1 MRRRPSVAQRAAL
14 GEATESPAGAPSTPE
29 QGAERLRLLL
39 DGARDHAI
47 FMLDPQGRV
56 TSWNEGARHVHGYA
70 PEEIVGQH
78 SSVLRGE
85 ETRGQTEA
93 ELRLALAKGRAED
106 EGVRLRKDGSR
117 FWANVVITPLFD
129 PDGTHVGF
137 AEVTRDFTQRKAA
150 EEKLRQSEERFRVLV
165 EAVRDYAIF
174 MLDPSGNVV
183 SWNAGAERIKGYAP
197 SEIIGKNFS
206 LFYEESDR
214 ARHHPEEELRVAV
227 ETGVYSE
234 EGWRVRKDGSRFWA
248 NVVIT
253 TLRDA
258 QGKHVGFAKVTR
270 DLTERRATDELL
282 RQSEER
288 LRLLVESVGDYAI
301 FMLDVNGNVTTWN
314 SGAANILGWSA
325 GEILGKHFGIFY
337 PPEDLAARRPA
348 RELEIAAAEGRYEEE
363 GWRVRK
369 DGERF
374 WANVVIT
381 AVHDPRTGELRG
393 FAKVTRDLTERRELE
408 REARAAAERAGREQ
422 ARAIEAQK
430 AIRMRDEFISVAAH
444 ELRTPLTA
452 LQLKVQSVELA
463 MRANRDGV
471 PEAARHVE
479 RLSGA
484 LRQVARLTDLVER
497 LLNVSRIVQG
507 KLALSLEE
515 IDLAAVARQVV
526 DDLREQA
533 QQSGSPLRLDAP
545 PQLLGQ
551 WDRPR
556 LEQTLVNLISNA
568 IKYGGGQPIE
578 VFVEQAG
585 DRARMAVRDHGIGI
599 APEDTERIFDRFER
613 AVPAQNYGG
622 LGLGLYVTRS
632 IVEAHGGTVEVQ
644 STPGHGATFIVEL
657 PLRPA
662 GAAATGGPRA
672 SA

>member
-1 MRRRPSVAQRAAL
+1 MQRRPSVANRTGL
-14 GEATESPAGAPSTPE
+14 REATEQPAGSPSHPE
-29 QGAERLRLLL
+29 RGAERLRLLL

-47 FMLDPQGRV
+47 FMLDPEGRV

-78 SSVLRGE
+78 VSLLRTE
-85 ETRGQTEA
+85 ETRGQAEA

-106 EGVRLRKDGSR
+106 DGVRVRKDGSR
-117 FWANVVITPLFD
+117 FWANVVVTPLLD
-129 PDGTHVGF
+129 PDGAHVGF
-137 AEVTRDFTQRKAA
+137 AVVIRDFTQRKAA
-150 EEKLRQSEERFRVLV
+150 EEKLRQGEERFRVLV

-174 MLDPSGNVV
+174 MLDPSGTVV

-206 LFYEESDR
+206 LFYEEADR
-214 ARHHPEEELRVAV
+214 ARHHPEEELRQAV
-227 ETGVYSE
+227 ENGVYSE

-248 NVVIT
+248 SVVIT

-258 QGKHVGFAKVTR
+258 HGKHVGFAKVTR

-288 LRLLVESVGDYAI
+288 LRLLVESVRDYAI

-314 SGAANILGWSA
+314 SGAASIKGWSA
-325 GEILGKHFGIFY
+325 SEILGKHFGIFY
-337 PPEDLAARRPA
+337 PPEDLAARRPE
-348 RELEIAAAEGRYEEE
+348 RELEIAATEGRYEEE
-363 GWRVRK
+363 GFRVRK
-369 DGERF
+369 NGERF
-374 WANVVIT
+374 WANVIIT

-393 FAKVTRDLTERRELE
+393 FAKVTRDLTERRQLE
-408 REARAAAERAGREQ
+408 RDARAAAERAGREQ
-422 ARAIEAQK
+422 TRAVEAQK

-463 MRANRDGV
+463 MRANQHV

-507 KLALSLEE
+507 KLVLSFEE
-515 IDLAAVARQVV
+515 IDLSAVARQVV

-533 QQSGSPLRLDAP
+533 QQAGSSLRLDAP
-545 PQLLGQ
+545 PSLLGQ

-556 LEQTLVNLISNA
+556 LEQTLVNMISNA
-568 IKYGGGQPIE
+568 IKYGNGKPIE

-599 APEDTERIFDRFER
+599 APEDTERIFARFER
-613 AVPAQNYGG
+613 AAPAQNYGG

-632 IVEAHGGTVEVQ
+632 IVEAHGGTIQVQ
-644 STPGHGATFIVEL
+644 STPGHGATFIIEL

-662 GAAATGGPRA
+662 GAAAAGEPRA